1 MKRLLG
7 SAKPKKPAIAQQ
19 RDRTNRWQKTPRFWM
34 LLFCSILI
42 VILGNSVNL
51 VSAQSS
57 LKEQED
63 QLIREYTLPSAPT
76 QTPVYKPLPPSP
88 PKNKKPSTPPK
99 RIGPQPPPQ
108 QPQSPP
114 PKSAPRPQTPEKPKP
129 QPQPE
134 SQPESQPKPRQPVKS
149 ETETPSE
156 TRPKPGAKSP
166 TIKEEV
172 TPSEPLP
179 TSEYILQFN
188 RSPVVGNRFRLRGIY
203 STARLGFTRPQGW
216 KITGAKALIRYQ
228 HSPALIANKSNLTL
242 QVNGTS
248 VGSIPLN
255 RKQSQIGQALFEIPA
270 RLIQN
275 YNDLTIIVQQQND
288 EKCSDPGDA
297 TLWTE
302 VLPDSELQF
311 EYQAQPIPLN
321 FSRYPYPFFD
331 KLSLDAN
338 KIAYL
343 LPKVNEDW
351 LIAASRL
358 QAALGRQAEFRPIE
372 TKIVKN
378 IENLDYGDRAVI
390 IGTPAHQ
397 PALADL
403 DIPFPIV
410 KDQILDGNKTPLPE
424 DVGVLIL
431 TTTLDGSVP
440 VLLVTGNG
448 SEGVAKA
455 AQFLVQ
461 PDTKKLGTGQAI
473 LVNDIQEIP
482 TPKLREWPGFL
493 PTKDSFKLSEIKTQ
507 ENGEALKEITVR
519 GAGAPPIQIDF
530 RPLPDD
536 EFTRGSSMNLRYS
549 YGPQIN
555 PRTSAVEVLL
565 DGVFIGG
572 ARLTKEDGAT
582 NKTLNVDLPANL
594 MNRLTPTSKLEIAFR
609 LNPREPGECGKV
621 TDQQLTGTID
631 PDTSFKL
638 NRQQSVQLPD
648 LKLLQSGYPFAAPQ
662 DLSNT
667 AIVVPDIPTETDIL
681 TMLAFSERLGRLSKA
696 DSVQITAY
704 TTSSL
709 PPEIRKTNH
718 LVAIGT
724 REQFPFPEALTLEAG
739 GFGLGNAFTRQS
751 KQANI
756 QTLPDD
762 GGTIKEIISPD
773 NPERVI
779 LALSA
784 QTETGLERVREII
797 SKDSWFFQLQKDTVL
812 VSSNQQDTSI
822 YDSDAYNLE
831 FLNRAP
837 TTRRIENT
845 SLLGKIAR
853 ILQDNWIF
861 LPGGI
866 LAIALLLY
874 GISQLYLK
882 RLSDQKSH

>member
-1 MKRLLG
+1 MKRLFG
-7 SAKPKKPAIAQQ
+7 SSKPKKPTTNQPRNQ
-19 RDRTNRWQKTPRFWM
+19 LNRWQKHPRFWL
-34 LLFCSILI
+34 LLFCGILI
-42 VILGNSVNL
+42 VILGNNVNL
-51 VSAQSS
+51 VSAQSDRS

-76 QTPVYKPLPPSP
+76 QTPVYKPIPPAP
-88 PKNKKPSTPPK
+88 PKNKKPSTPATRK
-99 RIGPQPPPQ
+99 LIGPQPPPQ

-114 PKSAPRPQTPEKPKP
+114 RKPTPRPQTPEKPKP
-129 QPQPE
+129 QP
-134 SQPESQPKPRQPVKS
+134 ESQPKVRESVTS
-149 ETETPSE
+149 ETEAPDQP
-156 TRPKPGAKSP
+156 RAKPRAKSP
-166 TIKEEV
+166 TIKEEE
-172 TPSEPLP
+172 TTTTEALP
-179 TSEYILQFN
+179 TAEYILQFN

-216 KITGAKALIRYQ
+216 KITAAKALIRYQ
-228 HSPALIANKSNLTL
+228 HSPALIASRSNLTV

-248 VGSIPLN
+248 IGSIPLN
-255 RKQSQIGQALFEIPA
+255 RKQSQIGQALFSIPG
-270 RLIQN
+270 RLIQD
-275 YNDLTIIVQQQND
+275 YNDVTIVVQQQND

-331 KLSLDAN
+331 QLSLDAN
-338 KIAYL
+338 KIVYL
-343 LPKVNEDW
+343 LPKVNDDW
-351 LIAASRL
+351 LIASSRL

-372 TKIVKN
+372 TSLVKD
-378 IENLDYGDRAVI
+378 IEDLDFGDRVVV
-390 IGTPAHQ
+390 IGTPATQ
-397 PALADL
+397 PALKDL
-403 DIPFPIV
+403 DLPFPII
-410 KDQILDGNKTPLPE
+410 KNQILDGNKTPLPE

-431 TTTLDGSVP
+431 TTTLDGAVP
-440 VLLVTGNG
+440 VLVVTGNG

-473 LVNDIQEIP
+473 LVNSIKDLP
-482 TPKLREWPGFL
+482 APPLREWKGFL

-507 ENGEALKEITVR
+507 ENSEPLQDITVR
-519 GAGAPPIQIDF
+519 GAGAPPVQIDF

-549 YGPQIN
+549 YGPQVN

-572 ARLTKEDGAT
+572 ARLTSEDGAT
-582 NKTLNVDLPANL
+582 NKKLNVDLPANL
-594 MNRLTPTSKLEIAFR
+594 MNRLSPTSKLEVAFR

-621 TDQQLTGTID
+621 TDQQLTGTVH

-648 LKLLQSGYPFAAPQ
+648 LKLLQSGYPFTAPQ

-667 AIVVPDIPTETDIL
+667 AIVVPDAPTTTDLL

-696 DSVQITAY
+696 DSVKIGAY
-704 TTSSL
+704 TTATL
-709 PPEIRKTNH
+709 PPEVRKTNN

-724 REQFPFPEALTLEAG
+724 RDQFPLPEALTKEAG
-739 GFGLGNAFTRQS
+739 GFGLGSAFSRQS
-751 KQANI
+751 NQASI

-773 NPERVI
+773 NPERVV

-784 QTETGLERVREII
+784 QTENGLERVRQII

-812 VSSNQQDTSI
+812 VSSNQENTST
-822 YDSDAYNLE
+822 YDPDAYKLD

-853 ILQDNWIF
+853 ILQNNWIF

-882 RLSDQKSH
+882 RLSDQKGH